1 MYHMFVWWYTPSSPP
16 PGGRPC
22 RDWGYSKM
30 KMKITIQIPTNENP
44 RIDVAHVFC
53 SIGNPFSPPAP
64 SPGPGAP
71 LQGLGVPSNEK
82 EDYF

>member
-16 PGGRPC
+16 PPGGRPC
-22 RDWGYSKM
+22 RDWGDSKM

-64 SPGPGAP
+64 SPGLGAP
-71 LQGLGVPSNEK
+71 LQGLGVL
-82 EDYF
+82 